1 MMPRDERKVR
11 GTGRLIDSFKFA
23 IDGIIE
29 AYKKE
34 QTFFIVSIITLIVVV
49 FGFIC
54 NISSFEWIVV
64 ILLIGIVLSLELVNT
79 SIEATIDLITPKYH
93 PLAKLAKD
101 TVAGAVLVSSL
112 VSIILGLIIFL
123 PKIIDLFM

>member
-1 MMPRDERKVR
+1 MKPRDERKIR
-11 GTGRLIDSFKFA
+11 GTGRLIDSFRFA
-23 IDGIIE
+23 INGIID

-34 QTFFIVSIITLIVVV
+34 QTFYIVSIISIIVIIC
-49 FGFIC
+49 GFIFK
-54 NISSFEWIVV
+54 ISSFEWIIIV
-64 ILLIGIVLSLELVNT
+64 LLIGIILSLELVNT

-101 TVAGAVLVSSL
+101 TVAGAVLISSI

>member
-11 GTGRLIDSFKFA
+11 GTGRLIDSFRFA
-23 IDGIIE
+23 INGIIE

-34 QTFFIVSIITLIVVV
+34 QTFYIVSIITLIVII
-49 FGFIC
+49 FGFVFK
-54 NISSFEWIVV
+54 ISSFEWIVI

-79 SIEATIDLITPKYH
+79 SIEATIDLVTPKYH

-101 TVAGAVLVSSL
+101 TVAGAVLVSSV

-123 PKIIDLFM
+123 PKIINLFM

>member
-1 MMPRDERKVR
+1 MPRDERKVR
-11 GTGRLIDSFKFA
+11 GTGRLIDSFRFA
-23 IDGIIE
+23 INGIIE

-34 QTFFIVSIITLIVVV
+34 QTFYIVSIITLIVII
-49 FGFIC
+49 FGFVFK
-54 NISSFEWIVV
+54 ISSFEWIVI

-79 SIEATIDLITPKYH
+79 SIEATIDLVTPKYH

-101 TVAGAVLVSSL
+101 TVAGAVLVSSV

-123 PKIIDLFM
+123 PKIINLFM